1 MRIFTDPEVKDLMGR
16 IIVEKLGQ
24 ADHE

>member
-1 MRIFTDPEVKDLMGR
+1 MRIFTDPEAKDLMGR
-16 IIVEKLGQ
+16 IIVEKLSQ